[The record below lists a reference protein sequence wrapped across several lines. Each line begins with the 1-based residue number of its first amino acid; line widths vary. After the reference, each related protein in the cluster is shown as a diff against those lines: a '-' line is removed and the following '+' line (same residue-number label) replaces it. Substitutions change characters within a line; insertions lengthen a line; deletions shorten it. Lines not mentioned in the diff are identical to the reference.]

1 VGRHRRMAARRI
13 RHRMEVPAVIYF
25 AFFAAGFVF
34 GVLALSLLI
43 VGGNDE

>member
-1 VGRHRRMAARRI
+1 MASHRI
-13 RHRMEVPAVIYF
+13 CDELEVPAVIYF

-43 VGGNDE
+43 VGGDDE